1 MVGTP
6 LFMSPEQAQGAKELD
21 ALSHVYALGVILFEK
36 LRGETLY
43 EAGTPMGI
51 AVNQVTE
58 TMSSLLSVKSDAP
71 GEFEVI
77 I

>member
-6 LFMSPEQAQGAKELD
+6 IYLSPEQAQGAKELD
-21 ALSHVYALGVILFEK
+21 TLSHVYALGVILFEN
-36 LRGETLY
+36 LRGEPSY

-51 AVNQVTE
+51 AVNHLTE
-58 TMSSLLSVKSDAP
+58 SMPILLSVKSDAP

-77 I
+77 G